1 MTALYHFQEGW
12 VCYLLCLNMG
22 SSLLEVLQW
31 TPSGL
36 LFSCTL
42 TALWHCSLLPFYFS
56 FMFIGLSGLNCKHF
70 LKYIWRIFCRSS
82 VFIPPF
88 LAVTNLNWKKKKD
101 FRFSSPNPN
110 KMKKNSA
117 LKASLPGEHL
127 HTNYHLAN
135 LQMRFESRFQMQA
148 PASLCLILAH

>member
-12 VCYLLCLNMG
+12 ICYLLCLNMG

-70 LKYIWRIFCRSS
+70 LKYNWRIFCRSS
-82 VFIPPF
+82 VFIHPF
-88 LAVTNLNWKKKKD
+88 LAVTNLNWKKKKTSVSPPPTPIKWKKTLPWKQVCLENTSTLITIWPICKWGLRAD
-101 FRFSSPNPN
+101 F
-110 KMKKNSA
+110 KCKLQLVCA
-117 LKASLPGEHL
+117 L
-127 HTNYHLAN
+127 Y
-135 LQMRFESRFQMQA
+135 
-148 PASLCLILAH
+148 